1 MTPAQKNNFKRLI
14 NPRHI
19 AFIGGTDAKIA
30 IGEAERAG
38 YSGLIWPVNP
48 NRETLGGYDCFHSLE
63 ELPSIPDAVFL
74 AIPRDGALQAI
85 RKLADLGAGG
95 VVCYTAGFGEADK
108 NGLEAENLLLKYAGD
123 MAVIG
128 PNCYGV
134 INYFD
139 KVALWPFA
147 HGGNCPGYGAA
158 IVTQSG
164 MFSSDITMSQR
175 SLPLAYMIS
184 AGNQTVMGLADFVD
198 ILSEKP
204 EVRAI
209 GLHIEGLSDI
219 ALFEKAALKALSLN
233 KPIVAL
239 KTGTSKIGSALTLS
253 HTGSLSGSNELYD
266 ALFKRTGIISVDNP
280 SQLLETLKYLCV
292 AGCPDDK
299 NVVGFTCSGGGAT
312 MLADHVEKIGLK
324 FPNFGVNGSDKIS
337 ELLPAIATVSN
348 PLDYTTPIWGQPEK
362 TEPVFQEA
370 MAEISG
376 QSAILIQDYPAK
388 GLDESLIFYRN
399 DALAFAKAAANNNIP
414 AAICSTIP
422 ENFDKATRELL
433 IAQGVAPM
441 QGIHEALNA
450 ISQAVTWKKNR
461 SDILRNKPLEIIH
474 GTSNLNNLYILDEF
488 EGKSL
493 LKKMNFSVPKGRIA
507 SKDLASRYAAELGF
521 PVVLKMVGTKIIHK
535 TEVGAVTLNLN
546 STSEV
551 SKALIEMNQSVYAN
565 FPEGMSESYLVEKM
579 VKPPIAELIIGIRAD
594 AQFGLALTIGSGGIF
609 VELIGD
615 SSTLLLPTNLM
626 DIEKSLKS
634 LKLAK
639 LLEGFRGK
647 PKVNINLIA
656 QEILKLAVF
665 AEKNI
670 NTIAEI
676 EVNPMFVYEKSVVF
690 VDVLIHAVKAE
701 VP

>member
-108 NGLEAENLLLKYAGD
+108 NGLEAENLLVKYAGD

-280 SQLLETLKYLCV
+280 PFADEQINTSSFLKPSILLE
-292 AGCPDDK
+292 
-299 NVVGFTCSGGGAT
+299 
-312 MLADHVEKIGLK
+312 H
-324 FPNFGVNGSDKIS
+324 
-337 ELLPAIATVSN
+337 
-348 PLDYTTPIWGQPEK
+348 
-362 TEPVFQEA
+362 
-370 MAEISG
+370 
-376 QSAILIQDYPAK
+376 
-388 GLDESLIFYRN
+388 
-399 DALAFAKAAANNNIP
+399 
-414 AAICSTIP
+414 
-422 ENFDKATRELL
+422 FD
-433 IAQGVAPM
+433 I
-441 QGIHEALNA
+441 
-450 ISQAVTWKKNR
+450 R
-461 SDILRNKPLEIIH
+461 S
-474 GTSNLNNLYILDEF
+474 S
-488 EGKSL
+488 
-493 LKKMNFSVPKGRIA
+493 
-507 SKDLASRYAAELGF
+507 
-521 PVVLKMVGTKIIHK
+521 
-535 TEVGAVTLNLN
+535 
-546 STSEV
+546 
-551 SKALIEMNQSVYAN
+551 
-565 FPEGMSESYLVEKM
+565 
-579 VKPPIAELIIGIRAD
+579 
-594 AQFGLALTIGSGGIF
+594 
-609 VELIGD
+609 
-615 SSTLLLPTNLM
+615 
-626 DIEKSLKS
+626 
-634 LKLAK
+634 
-639 LLEGFRGK
+639 
-647 PKVNINLIA
+647 
-656 QEILKLAVF
+656 
-665 AEKNI
+665 
-670 NTIAEI
+670 
-676 EVNPMFVYEKSVVF
+676 
-690 VDVLIHAVKAE
+690 
-701 VP
+701 